1 MQDDAISAGIRLE
14 TMVWTTS
21 ETSLQEELHQP
32 ERNGQ
37 Q

>member
-1 MQDDAISAGIRLE
+1 MSAGIGRE

-21 ETSLQEELHQP
+21 ETSRQEELHQP

-37 Q
+37 P